1 MAFYLLFKT
10 QITEN
15 EAKILAKQSL
25 TDFEGVILMDHQ
37 NDELFYFDQTWLCS
51 SFISNLCSSPKRS
64 TWV

>member
-25 TDFEGVILMDHQ
+25 TDFKSVILIDHL
-37 NDELFYFDQTWLCS
+37 NDELFYFDQA
-51 SFISNLCSSPKRS
+51 
-64 TWV
+64 